1 MTMVWLLRVGAYAIS
16 SFAIW
21 QFVQGSV
28 SGDPSIMKHL
38 ALDQG
43 HSMILGV
50 CAGFSNYTGM
60 DVTLI
65 RLVWA
70 ISSFY
75 RGIGIGLYILAFL
88 LLPQS

>member
-1 MTMVWLLRVGAYAIS
+1 MIWLLRVGAYAIS
-16 SFAIW
+16 SFTIW

-28 SGDPSIMKHL
+28 LGDPSIVKHL

-43 HSMILGV
+43 HSMVLGV
-50 CAGFSNYTGM
+50 CAGWSNYTGM

-65 RLVWA
+65 RLLWTL
-70 ISSFY
+70 SCFY

-88 LLPQS
+88 LMPAS